1 MSAIDSFAVAKTD
14 DSDAKTDD
22 SDAKTYD
29 SDAKTDY
36 DSDGTTVDD
45 ANNLL
50 KKLLSDTKK
59 KLDDVNVEYE
69 KSVVLRKAAEEKE
82 EVDKKKRDIVAK
94 EYKKLA
100 KAIEALSE
108 KTPQASDEVPQAS
121 DEVPQASDEVPQVS
135 DEVPQVSDKAPQAD
149 PNTRSNGKK
158 PIYMASSVGDTT
170 PAVDYR
176 SVAQTG
182 LNNGKKPMSYQPQP
196 VDEEGFQMRQS
207 KKRSSSITYA
217 KMFITVPT
225 AKCKDDQDA
234 VRVLSDGMP
243 DGVNIQVN
251 HQGLKAGY
259 GGGMKIQFSIKETD
273 LSKIPYREDDTNQT
287 PVKVWMLENGLEIRK
302 FEPNHKWVP
311 GSKFKY
317 ESGSD
322 FGSESDFGSGSGS
335 KLTLSNFLP
344 KYR

>member
-1 MSAIDSFAVAKTD
+1 M
-14 DSDAKTDD
+14 
-22 SDAKTYD
+22 
-29 SDAKTDY
+29 
-36 DSDGTTVDD
+36 
-45 ANNLL
+45 
-50 KKLLSDTKK
+50 
-59 KLDDVNVEYE
+59 
-69 KSVVLRKAAEEKE
+69 
-82 EVDKKKRDIVAK
+82 
-94 EYKKLA
+94 
-100 KAIEALSE
+100 
-108 KTPQASDEVPQAS
+108 PQASDEVPQAS
-121 DEVPQASDEVPQVS
+121 DEVPQASDEVPQ
-135 DEVPQVSDKAPQAD
+135 AD

-158 PIYMASSVGDTT
+158 PIYTSSVGDTT
-170 PAVDYR
+170 PSVDYR

-196 VDEEGFQMRQS
+196 VDEEGFQTKQS
-207 KKRSSSITYA
+207 KKRTSSITYT
-217 KMFITVPT
+217 KMFITVPA

-243 DGVNIQVN
+243 DGVEIQVN

-259 GGGMKIQFSIKETD
+259 GGGIKIQFSIKETD

-322 FGSESDFGSGSGS
+322 FGSESNFGSGSGS
-335 KLTLSNFLP
+335 KLTLSNFLRP
-344 KYR
+344 QYR